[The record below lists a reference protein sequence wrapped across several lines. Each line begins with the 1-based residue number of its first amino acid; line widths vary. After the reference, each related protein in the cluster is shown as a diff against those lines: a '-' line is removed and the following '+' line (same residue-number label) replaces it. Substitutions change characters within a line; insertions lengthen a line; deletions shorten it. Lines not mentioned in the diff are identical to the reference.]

1 MRSMADDQKR
11 ARDVDRAEMRAA
23 ISDLTRKIE
32 APILSDADNTSGS
45 ETREPDVGINLFAAP
60 CRRKRTGKSETADP
74 LSKLKGDKTSQAQAQ
89 LLLSS
94 KGARVTS
101 DEDGEIC
108 SGYYR
113 TLADNQK
120 VPWLCDTVYRS
131 DGKRATYDTMI
142 LQEFTQGYLHIIAS
156 SLPINNS
163 TRAAFDH
170 IAYLCD
176 ILTDSMHTDWD
187 LVLNSHRQVLHMIE
201 QGQLVW
207 EHTEARNSQREKQL
221 ARADKA
227 RSSGRSLPGGG
238 QRAGG
243 NRNSGYQQRVLT
255 CVPYQTGKC
264 EQTSSHRTNG
274 QWLQHFCATCVRVT
288 GQKNPHRD
296 IDCKRKAL
304 HDARSGSNSQS
315 SA

>member
-1 MRSMADDQKR
+1 MKA
-11 ARDVDRAEMRAA
+11 
-23 ISDLTRKIE
+23 
-32 APILSDADNTSGS
+32 N
-45 ETREPDVGINLFAAP
+45 
-60 CRRKRTGKSETADP
+60 
-74 LSKLKGDKTSQAQAQ
+74 KTSQAQAQ

-94 KGARVTS
+94 KSARLTQ
-101 DEDGEIC
+101 DDDGEVC

-120 VPWLCDTVYRS
+120 YEVPYPCDTVYRS
-131 DGKRATYDTMI
+131 DGKRATYDTMV

-156 SLPINNS
+156 SLPINKS

-170 IAYLCD
+170 IAYPCD

-187 LVLNSHRQVLHMIE
+187 LVLNSHREILHMIE

-207 EHTEARNSQREKQL
+207 EHTEAMNAQREKQL

-227 RSSGRSLPGGG
+227 RSTGRSLPGSNKKGRHSKSTIF
-238 QRAGG
+238 Q
-243 NRNSGYQQRVLT
+243 YQRVLT
-255 CVPYQTGKC
+255 CGPYQSGKC
-264 EQTSSHRTNG
+264 SHTSSHNSNG

-296 IDCKRKAL
+296 VDCKRKAL
-304 HDARSGSNSQS
+304 HDARSRKNSQN